1 MNKKKIMCAALISVM
16 ALSLAACENKKIDY
30 GMNGGN
36 DDAGNAGGLEGQ
48 LDIPDNCD
56 VTFDTGESKLSSI
69 TLKDDDIEVPDADR
83 VYKVGF
89 DTVNAP
95 CSDDELKTI
104 ISRLFDE
111 TSEIRWQSGD
121 AADSKEILDNT
132 IEMYES
138 EIEKAL
144 ASDDP
149 GYAEL
154 LEESMRP
161 YVEERKNMD
170 DELPIA
176 TEYKI
181 NEHYVAEAGG
191 VQRIFMAASDNEDGD
206 GYNNYY
212 FTYDMTPE
220 GEDRALVSEV
230 PGTESTYEINVVGE
244 DTYDGDEK
252 NPITEDE
259 GLGSAMKLLDNLGI
273 SGFACTETE
282 EAVRAWTG
290 GSYGEDICKK
300 PDGYRFQFG
309 RKIDG
314 IDVVYSTDIDTVDSI
329 DTDNLTYKGG
339 VDKAVISVDK
349 FGVVSS
355 TVYVYADEDTFDKE
369 EVKLL
374 SWDEMIKAAGESIVK
389 YYKDHPTNY
398 GTVEFND
405 VELAY
410 VPCADESGN
419 KYFVPT
425 WIFSQNE
432 YNEDYRCDMPLQRVY
447 INAIDGNYIDI
458 VDNMKKIG
466 MYEEIGRK

>member
-1 MNKKKIMCAALISVM
+1 MNKKKIICAALMSVM
-16 ALSLAACENKKIDY
+16 ALSLAACGNKKVDY

-36 DDAGNAGGLEGQ
+36 DDADNAGGLDGQ

-89 DTVNAP
+89 GTVNAP

-104 ISRLFDE
+104 ISRLFDD
-111 TSEIRWQSGD
+111 TSEVRWQDSD
-121 AADSKEILDNT
+121 AAESKEILDNT
-132 IEMYES
+132 IDLYKS

-144 ASDDP
+144 ANGDP
-149 GYAEL
+149 DYAET
-154 LEESMRP
+154 LEYEMKK
-161 YVEERKNMD
+161 VEEERKNVA
-170 DELPIA
+170 DELPLA
-176 TEYKI
+176 TEYKL
-181 NEHYVAEAGG
+181 NEHYVAEADG
-191 VQRIFMAASDNEDGD
+191 VQRIFMAASDAKEGA
-206 GYNNYY
+206 GYNNCY

-220 GEDRALVSEV
+220 GEDKALVSEV

-259 GLGSAMKLLDNLGI
+259 GLSSAMKLLDNLGI

-282 EAVRAWTG
+282 EA
-290 GSYGEDICKK
+290 
-300 PDGYRFQFG
+300 
-309 RKIDG
+309 
-314 IDVVYSTDIDTVDSI
+314 DTVDSI

-374 SWDEMIKAAGESIVK
+374 SWNEMIKAAGESIAK

-432 YNEDYRCDMPLQRVY
+432 YNEDYRCDMPIQRVY

-466 MYEEIGRK
+466 MYEETGRK

>member
-1 MNKKKIMCAALISVM
+1 MDKKKIMCAALISVM
-16 ALSLAACENKKIDY
+16 ALSLAACGNKKVDY
-30 GMNGGN
+30 GMNGGS
-36 DDAGNAGGLEGQ
+36 DDAADAGGISGQ
-48 LDIPDNCD
+48 LDVPDSCD

-69 TLKDDDIEVPDADR
+69 TLKDDDIEIPDAGK

-89 DTVNAP
+89 DAVNAP
-95 CSDDELKTI
+95 CSGDELKTI
-104 ISRLFDE
+104 ISKLFDE
-111 TSEIRWQSGD
+111 TSEVRWQSAD

-132 IEMYES
+132 IEMYKS

-144 ASDDP
+144 ANGDP

-154 LEESMRP
+154 LEVELVK
-161 YVEERKNMD
+161 YEEERKNMS
-170 DELPIA
+170 DELPLA
-176 TEYKI
+176 TEYKL
-181 NEHYVAEAGG
+181 NEHYVAEKDGI
-191 VQRIFMAASDNEDGD
+191 QRIFMAASDAEDGD
-206 GYNNYY
+206 GYNNSY

-220 GEDRALVSEV
+220 GEDKALVSEV

-282 EAVRAWTG
+282 EAV
-290 GSYGEDICKK
+290 
-300 PDGYRFQFG
+300 
-309 RKIDG
+309 
-314 IDVVYSTDIDTVDSI
+314 
-329 DTDNLTYKGG
+329 
-339 VDKAVISVDK
+339 ISVDK

-374 SWDEMIKAAGESIVK
+374 SWDEMIKAAGESIAK

-458 VDNMKKIG
+458 VDNMKKMG
-466 MYEEIGRK
+466 MYEETGRK

>member
-1 MNKKKIMCAALISVM
+1 M
-16 ALSLAACENKKIDY
+16 
-30 GMNGGN
+30 
-36 DDAGNAGGLEGQ
+36 
-48 LDIPDNCD
+48 
-56 VTFDTGESKLSSI
+56 
-69 TLKDDDIEVPDADR
+69 
-83 VYKVGF
+83 
-89 DTVNAP
+89 
-95 CSDDELKTI
+95 
-104 ISRLFDE
+104 
-111 TSEIRWQSGD
+111 
-121 AADSKEILDNT
+121 
-132 IEMYES
+132 
-138 EIEKAL
+138 
-144 ASDDP
+144 
-149 GYAEL
+149 
-154 LEESMRP
+154 
-161 YVEERKNMD
+161 
-170 DELPIA
+170 
-176 TEYKI
+176 
-181 NEHYVAEAGG
+181 
-191 VQRIFMAASDNEDGD
+191 
-206 GYNNYY
+206 
-212 FTYDMTPE
+212 
-220 GEDRALVSEV
+220 
-230 PGTESTYEINVVGE
+230 
-244 DTYDGDEK
+244 
-252 NPITEDE
+252 
-259 GLGSAMKLLDNLGI
+259 LLDNLGI
-273 SGFACTETE
+273 SGFACTGTE

-290 GSYGEDICKK
+290 GTYGEDVIKK

-374 SWDEMIKAAGESIVK
+374 SWDEMIKAAGESIAK

-405 VELAY
+405 MELAY

-432 YNEDYRCDMPLQRVY
+432 YNEDYRCDMPIQRVY

-466 MYEEIGRK
+466 MYEETGRK

>member
-16 ALSLAACENKKIDY
+16 ALSLAACGNKKVDY
-30 GMNGGN
+30 GMNGGR
-36 DDAGNAGGLEGQ
+36 DDADNAGGLDGQ

-95 CSDDELKTI
+95 CSGDELKTI
-104 ISRLFDE
+104 TSKLFDE
-111 TSEIRWQSGD
+111 TSEVRWQSAD

-132 IEMYES
+132 IEMYKS

-144 ASDDP
+144 ANGDP

-154 LEESMRP
+154 LEVELVK
-161 YVEERKNMD
+161 YEEERKNMA
-170 DELPIA
+170 DELPLA
-176 TEYKI
+176 TEYKL
-181 NEHYVAEAGG
+181 NEHYVAEKDGI
-191 VQRIFMAASDNEDGD
+191 QRIFMAASDAEDGD
-206 GYNNYY
+206 GYNNSY
-212 FTYDMTPE
+212 FTYGMTPE
-220 GEDRALVSEV
+220 GEDKALVSEV

-259 GLGSAMKLLDNLGI
+259 GLSSAMKLLDNLGI
-273 SGFACTETE
+273 SGFSCTETE
-282 EAVRAWTG
+282 ESVRAWTG

-314 IDVVYSTDIDTVDSI
+314 IDVVYVADIDTVDSI

-374 SWDEMIKAAGESIVK
+374 SWDEMIKAAGESIAK

-398 GTVEFND
+398 GTVDFND

-466 MYEEIGRK
+466 MYEETGRK

>member
-1 MNKKKIMCAALISVM
+1 MKKKKFIYAVIGSILI
-16 ALSLAACENKKIDY
+16 LSLLACGDKKVDY
-30 GMNGGN
+30 GINGGS
-36 DDAGNAGGLEGQ
+36 DDAADAGGISGQ
-48 LDIPDNCD
+48 LDVPDSCD

-95 CSDDELKTI
+95 CSDAELKTI

-111 TSEIRWQSGD
+111 TSEIRWQDGD
-121 AADSKEILDNT
+121 AAESKEILDNT
-132 IEMYES
+132 IASYKS
-138 EIEKAL
+138 DIEKAL

-154 LEESMRP
+154 LEEGMKRW
-161 YVEERKNMD
+161 VDERNSID

-181 NEHYVAEAGG
+181 NEHYVAEKDGI
-191 VQRIFMAASDNEDGD
+191 QRIFMAASDNEDGG

-220 GEDRALVSEV
+220 GEDKALVSEV

-259 GLGSAMKLLDNLGI
+259 GLSSAMKLLDNLGI
-273 SGFACTETE
+273 SGFACTGTE

-290 GSYGEDICKK
+290 GTYGEDVIKK

-355 TVYVYADEDTFDKE
+355 TVYVYADDETFDKE

-410 VPCADESGN
+410 VPCADESEN

-447 INAIDGNYIDI
+447 INAVDGSYIDI

-466 MYEEIGRK
+466 MYDEIKGK